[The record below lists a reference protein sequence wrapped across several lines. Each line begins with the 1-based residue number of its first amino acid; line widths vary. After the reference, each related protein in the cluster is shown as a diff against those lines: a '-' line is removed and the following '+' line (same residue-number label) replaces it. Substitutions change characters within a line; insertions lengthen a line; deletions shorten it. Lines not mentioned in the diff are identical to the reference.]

1 MNQSSSHL
9 RLQPLKEV
17 GDVENRHNPVAA
29 LRRQV
34 SSHVYQAKLLQKD
47 MSRKSS
53 QDKFMHNSQTSIA
66 SNKAVAEASKNRPQ
80 TSFRMATKNTTFQ
93 EAPKQGSGGPKKL
106 QINKENMG
114 YLSNS
119 NGSGQVEL
127 LSVEAAAVNKAI
139 ESVGSL
145 AVPSEIERET
155 MHVNLHYGAEID
167 EYQRELELEPAFN
180 TANSLK
186 RHKVTPNLRARMIDW
201 MIEVLTNFKCDDQ
214 SFFLSVSLLDR
225 YFKLKAEEREISD
238 LHIIG
243 VTAMFIASKYEDIY
257 PLKMKMVFEKIA
269 HKKLPVERIKQL
281 EMDILKTIKYRIP
294 APTSLDFLKYYL
306 KQVLG
311 IGRTGKTQPSQ
322 PEGQPAHE
330 SLLIEKM
337 SLYLAKMALHDYDL
351 QGRRPSLQAVGALY
365 VALKICEQLKKTQLI
380 NAETV

>member
-1 MNQSSSHL
+1 MAE
-9 RLQPLKEV
+9 PL
-17 GDVENRHNPVAA
+17 
-29 LRRQV
+29 L
-34 SSHVYQAKLLQKD
+34 
-47 MSRKSS
+47 
-53 QDKFMHNSQTSIA
+53 T
-66 SNKAVAEASKNRPQ
+66 
-80 TSFRMATKNTTFQ
+80 
-93 EAPKQGSGGPKKL
+93 
-106 QINKENMG
+106 
-114 YLSNS
+114 
-119 NGSGQVEL
+119 
-127 LSVEAAAVNKAI
+127 VEAQTVNKAI
-139 ESVGSL
+139 ESIAQL
-145 AVPSEIERET
+145 VPSEIERET
-155 MHVNLHYGAEID
+155 QHVNQTYGLEID
-167 EYQRELELEPAFN
+167 DYQRELELEQAFN
-180 TANSLK
+180 TSNSLR

-225 YFKLKAEEREISD
+225 YFKQKTEEREVSD

-243 VTAMFIASKYEDIY
+243 VTCMFIASKYEDIY

-269 HKKLPVERIKQL
+269 HKKLPVERIKAL

-311 IGRTGKTQPSQ
+311 IGRTGKTAPP

-365 VALKICEQLKKTQLI
+365 VALKICEQLRKTTLI
-380 NAETV
+380 SAETV